1 MKKLMKKMTAL
12 LFVLLLCGS
21 VLLPA
26 QAKEVVTVSQSAT
39 GPVNEVNAD
48 KIVMKTRTEKG
59 KLQYRRWNE
68 TKHCW
73 VDPAWIDFPG
83 Q

>member
-12 LFVLLLCGS
+12 LFALLLCGS

-39 GPVNEVNAD
+39 GPVNEINAD
-48 KIVMKTRTEKG
+48 KIVLRTRVHEG
-59 KLQYRRWNE
+59 KRQFRRWNE
-68 TKHCW
+68 TKQRW
-73 VDPAWIDFPG
+73 ADPAWTDFPN